1 MSIEKSSGSINKHR
15 RALFMLPL
23 TLPAFGRVNVKGL
36 GRQAIQ
42 LALALTLSM
51 FSGNAMANNREQHQ
65 IALVGT
71 GPIFRMR
78 RPCRSRYAAVKGS
91 IVWRLMATAR

>member
-42 LALALTLSM
+42 LALALTLFM
-51 FSGNAMANNREQHQ
+51 FQEMRWQ
-65 IALVGT
+65 IIG
-71 GPIFRMR
+71 
-78 RPCRSRYAAVKGS
+78 KS
-91 IVWRLMATAR
+91 IK